1 MTTVEMEIEAYKEVL
16 DILGSRIA
24 KTDQI
29 NARLRESILE
39 SKRKIDLLEDALL
52 QIKESAAYSPRS
64 LRVMADDA
72 LTESKQLT
80 GSIPDDIQNNHP

>member
-16 DILGSRIA
+16 DILGSRIK
-24 KTDQI
+24 KTDEI
-29 NARLRESILE
+29 NAQLMQSIVE
-39 SKRKIDLLEDALL
+39 SKRKIAFLEDALL

-72 LTESKQLT
+72 LTESKQVN
-80 GSIPDDIQNNHP
+80 DIQNNHP

>member
-1 MTTVEMEIEAYKEVL
+1 MTTENDIEAYKEVI
-16 DILGSRIA
+16 DILGSRIK

-29 NARLRESILE
+29 NAQLMQSIVE
-39 SKRKIDLLEDALL
+39 GKRKIAFLEDALL

-72 LTESKQLT
+72 LTESKQLN
-80 GSIPDDIQNNHP
+80 DLQDNHP